1 MAGKRILITGAGG
14 NIGRVLRQQFRGEYG
29 LLRLG
34 DIREQAAAG
43 SGEEVLE
50 LDVRDPASLDRAM
63 AGIDCVLHFAGV
75 PGQRA
80 WPEILAVNIDGTFN
94 VFEAARRQ
102 GVKRVVYASSNHA
115 VGFHRRGKTLDAD
128 TAPRPDSYYGAAKVF
143 GEALGRLYADK
154 YGLSVACLR
163 IGTFRTPDRPTEARQ
178 LNSWIS
184 HRDMAQ
190 LARCCINHPGFHFLV
205 AYGVSR
211 NTRSRWSNEAVAF
224 LDYAPQDDSEVF
236 AAEILALNQVEDP
249 IAAQFHGG
257 FHCPIGFVGDASRIE

>member
-1 MAGKRILITGAGG
+1 MMFTRILMTGAGG
-14 NIGRVLRQQFRGEYG
+14 SVGCALRRHLAGAYE

-43 SGEEVLE
+43 PGEELVE

-63 AGIDCVLHFAGV
+63 AGIDCILHLAGV
-75 PGQRA
+75 PGQKA
-80 WPEILAVNIDGTFN
+80 WPEILAVNIEGTYN

-102 GVKRVVYASSNHA
+102 GVRRVVYASSNHA
-115 VGFHRRGKTLDAD
+115 VGFHRREKMLDSGV
-128 TAPRPDSYYGAAKVF
+128 APRPDSHYGAAKVF

-154 YGLSVACLR
+154 YALSVACLR

-178 LNSWIS
+178 LSSWIS

-190 LARCCINHPGFHFLV
+190 LARRCIDHPGFHFLV
-205 AYGVSR
+205 AYGASR
-211 NTRSRWSNEAVAF
+211 NTRGRWSNADVAF
-224 LDYAPQDDSEVF
+224 LQYEPQDDSEAF
-236 AAEILALNQVEDP
+236 AQEILALNVPEDP

-257 FHCPIGFVGDASRIE
+257 FHCPIGFVGDTSRIE